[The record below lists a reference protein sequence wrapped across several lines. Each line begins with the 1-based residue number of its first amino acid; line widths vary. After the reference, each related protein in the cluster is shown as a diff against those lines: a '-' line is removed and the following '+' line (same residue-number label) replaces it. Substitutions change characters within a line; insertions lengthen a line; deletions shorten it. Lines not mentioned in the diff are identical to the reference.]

1 MLLLSSRTDHVVP
14 PSPATSSPTSVG
26 GPLERVWLERS
37 FHVATLD
44 YDAAELEERAVAFV
58 SKLARADA

>member
-14 PSPATSSPTSVG
+14 TESGDLLATSVG

-44 YDAAELEERAVAFV
+44 HDAAVLEERSVEFV
-58 SKLARADA
+58 SKLAVLGA

>member
-1 MLLLSSRTDHVVP
+1 
-14 PSPATSSPTSVG
+14 VG

-44 YDAAELEERAVAFV
+44 WDAPVIEERVVAFAA
-58 SKLARADA
+58 KALHGDDA